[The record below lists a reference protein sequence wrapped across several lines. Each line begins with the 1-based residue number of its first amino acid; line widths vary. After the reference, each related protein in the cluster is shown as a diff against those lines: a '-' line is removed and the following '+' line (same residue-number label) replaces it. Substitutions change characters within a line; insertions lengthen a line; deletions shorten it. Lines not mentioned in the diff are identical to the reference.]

1 MDERLKTSAKQL
13 PLKIEPCKAGK
24 HCVGLR
30 WEVSDADS
38 LARIIAIIAMGQAV
52 HAARIII
59 DLSPVAPAINEEALR
74 EDAILRLSI
83 KGDTQDAQDA
93 SRWHRDGLIFEAI
106 SWIAARQV
114 ADGEVLLK
122 DPHISATT
130 QGLDGLMIELDE
142 EGTAITRATIFE
154 DKCSGDP
161 RRKFRDEVLPA
172 FEVYH
177 RNKRASD
184 LVAAAATLI
193 AAKLTGTAATMAAA
207 RVLDLQYRAY
217 RAGLT
222 IEPGR
227 DSEKGRAA
235 LFKDYETLDKIADT
249 QRIGATF
256 VIGEALR
263 EWIDALAAQA
273 IAYLD
278 KLAKEGAKCSIP

>member
-1 MDERLKTSAKQL
+1 MKSALKVET
-13 PLKIEPCKAGK
+13 CKVNE

-30 WEVSDADS
+30 WETSDADY

-52 HAARIII
+52 HAAQIID
-59 DLSPVAPAINEEALR
+59 DLSPAAPAINDEAIR
-74 EDAILRLSI
+74 EDAKLRLSI
-83 KGDTQDAQDA
+83 KGDSKTAQDV

-114 ADGEVLLK
+114 ADGQVLLK

-161 RRKFRDEVLPA
+161 RGKFRDEVLPA
-172 FEVYH
+172 FAAYH

-193 AAKLTGTAATMAAA
+193 AAKLTGTAATQAAA

-217 RAGLT
+217 RAGLA
-222 IEPGR
+222 IEAGR
-227 DSEKGRAA
+227 DTEKGRAG
-235 LFKDYETLDKIADT
+235 LFKDYETLDKITDK

-256 VIGEALR
+256 VTTAELR
-263 EWIDALAAQA
+263 VWFDALAEQA
-273 IAYLD
+273 VDYLD
-278 KLAKEGAKCSIP
+278 GLAKDGA

>member
-1 MDERLKTSAKQL
+1 MPHNQASQQLKSAL
-13 PLKIEPCKAGK
+13 RIEPCKVNE

-30 WEVSDADS
+30 WEVADAEY
-38 LARIIAIIAMGQAV
+38 LASVVAIVAMGQAM
-52 HAARIII
+52 HAAQIIV
-59 DLSPVAPAINEEALR
+59 DLMPAAPAINDAALR
-74 EDAILRLSI
+74 DDAKLRLSV
-83 KGDTQDAQDA
+83 KGDTSEAQDA

-106 SWIAARQV
+106 SWIAARQ
-114 ADGEVLLK
+114 AASGEVLLK

-172 FEVYH
+172 FALYH
-177 RNKRASD
+177 KNKRASD

-193 AAKLTGTAATMAAA
+193 AAKLSGTAATQAAA
-207 RVLDLQYRAY
+207 RVLDLRYRAY

-222 IEPGR
+222 IDAGG
-227 DSEKGRAA
+227 DTEKGRAA
-235 LFKDYETLDKIADT
+235 LFKDYETLDKIADN

-256 VIGEALR
+256 VTTAELR
-263 EWIDALAAQA
+263 NWFAALAEQA
-273 IAYLD
+273 IAYLEN
-278 KLAKEGAKCSIP
+278 LAEEGA

>member
-1 MDERLKTSAKQL
+1 MLNDEVSKKLTKSALKVETC
-13 PLKIEPCKAGK
+13 KINEY
-24 HCVGLR
+24 CVGSR
-30 WEVSDADS
+30 WEVSDGEY

-52 HAARIII
+52 HAAQIIA
-59 DLSPVAPAINEEALR
+59 DLLPAAPAINEKALC
-74 EDAILRLSI
+74 EDAKLRLSI
-83 KGDTQDAQDA
+83 KGDTPDAQDA
-93 SRWHRDGLIFEAI
+93 SRWHRDGLVFEAI
-106 SWIAARQV
+106 SWIAARQE
-114 ADGEVLLK
+114 ASGEVLLK

-142 EGTAITRATIFE
+142 KATAITRATIFE

-172 FEVYH
+172 FAAYH

-193 AAKLTGTAATMAAA
+193 TAKLTGTAATQAAA

-227 DSEKGRAA
+227 DNEKGRAA
-235 LFKDYETLDKIADT
+235 LFKDYETLNKIT
-249 QRIGATF
+249 ENQRIGATL
-256 VIGEALR
+256 VTATALR
-263 EWIDALAAQA
+263 DWFDTMAEQA

-278 KLAKEGAKCSIP
+278 VLEKEGA